1 MIKLLDLI
9 ANRLKLFSIKNF
21 IKEEGALITFL
32 LLFLFAAFKYEQ
44 FFAVLNLTN
53 VLRQVSMMGF
63 VAIGMTFVILIGG
76 IDLSVGSTLAVAGVV
91 AAKLCGY
98 GVIVS
103 IVVPILIGVTFGLIN
118 GILVTKLKIVPFIAT
133 LATMLGIRGIAY
145 IVTGE
150 ISVGANL
157 ASDSFIQLGRGYL
170 FNIPIPAI
178 LFVLAIIVAI
188 FISKVTKFGR
198 HVYAVGGNEEASK
211 MMGLKV
217 DKIKIF
223 VYAISG
229 AMAAFAGVI
238 LTSRLGAG
246 QPVAGEGWELTAIA
260 ATVIGGTLITGG
272 VGKFTGTFFGVLI
285 TGIIQNIFNMQ
296 GNLNV
301 WWQNIL
307 MGAILLGVVIVQSQ
321 TRLVNNTTTS

>member
-1 MIKLLDLI
+1 MNIVNAVTNKIKLFDYKKF
-9 ANRLKLFSIKNF
+9 LKG
-21 IKEEGALITFL
+21 EGALITFIV
-32 LLFLFAAFKYEQ
+32 LFLFATFKYDQ
-44 FFAVLNLTN
+44 FFTLLNFKN
-53 VLRQVSMMGF
+53 VLRQVSMLGF

-91 AAKLCGY
+91 AAKVSPY
-98 GVIVS
+98 GIGVS
-103 IVVPILIGVTFGLIN
+103 IIIPVLIGIAFGVTN

-150 ISVGANL
+150 LSVGASS
-157 ASDSFIQLGRGYL
+157 ASPGFIQLGRGYVAG
-170 FNIPIPAI
+170 IPIPSI
-178 LFVLAIIVAI
+178 LFVLAIIAAVLV
-188 FISKVTKFGR
+188 SKKTKFGR

-217 DKIKIF
+217 HNIKIV

-229 AMAAFAGVI
+229 ALSAFAGVI

-272 VGKFTGTFFGVLI
+272 VGKFTGTLYGVLI
-285 TGIIQNIFNMQ
+285 TGIIQNMFNMQ

-307 MGAILLGVVIVQSQ
+307 MGAILLGVVVAQSQ
-321 TRLVNNTTTS
+321 TARVSKSGNS